1 MKMPTFDFMMNPLL
15 KALHELGGSGT
26 ISEIDGKVIEILN
39 LPEEIQNVPHNPDKS
54 NKSEVEYRLAWTK
67 TYLKKCG
74 FIENSRKGVW
84 SVISDNN
91 ELLQVEDPKEVVKKV
106 IEAEKK
112 KAAKKETETSTS
124 EDDFLREEDEYDW
137 KVQLLNIL
145 KEIEPDAFERLTKR
159 LLREAGFEQVEVT
172 GKSGDEGLDGK
183 GIAKINGIMSF
194 HVYFQCKRYK
204 GSVSSKEIRDFRGAM
219 VGRADKGIFITTGN
233 FTRDAIKESIR
244 DGAPPIDL
252 IDGNTMA
259 EMLKDLRVGI
269 DVEEKTVEEI
279 TVKEDFFKKI

>member
-26 ISEIDGKVIEILN
+26 ISEIDGKVLELLS
-39 LPEEIQNVPHNPDKS
+39 LPEEIQNIPHNPGKS
-54 NKSEVEYRLAWTK
+54 DKSEVEYRLAWTK

-74 FIENSRKGVW
+74 LIENSGRGVW

-91 ELLQVEDPKEVVKKV
+91 KLIQVEDTKEVIKKAK
-106 IEAEKK
+106 EDDKK
-112 KAAKKETETSTS
+112 KRAKKESETSIS
-124 EDDFLREEDEYDW
+124 EDDLLREEDEYDW
-137 KVQLLNIL
+137 KDQLLDIL

-172 GKSGDEGLDGK
+172 GKSGDEGIDGK

-204 GSVSSKEIRDFRGAM
+204 GSVGSKEIRDFRGAM
-219 VGRADKGIFITTGN
+219 VGRADKGIFLTTGN
-233 FTRDAIKESIR
+233 FTRDAVKESTR

-252 IDGNTMA
+252 IDGDTMA
-259 EMLKDLRVGI
+259 EMLKELRVGI
-269 DVEEKTVEEI
+269 DVEEKMVEEI
-279 TVKEDFFKKI
+279 TIKEDFYKKI